1 MKVYSWNIFFRN
13 TDFDRAFD
21 FIEHLDFDILC
32 LQEVPES
39 FLERL
44 SRLDVHIASAPDV
57 DRLFAHGTEHNF
69 LVILSRHSIVAK
81 SAFAFTTLKMPLRTR
96 LFVRAM
102 RRAHWSRV
110 ENRHG
115 FFADI
120 VVEGRAKP
128 IRVFCLHLILAHPA
142 ARRQELDIAMREI
155 DPSLPTIV
163 CGDFNILDT
172 PLVAPFNWLLG
183 GRLSDA
189 LRWRRE
195 RREIESR
202 FAASGFV
209 NPLRGRHTH
218 IFGAQL
224 DHILV
229 SSEFSVVRANVEHRW
244 IGSDHYPV
252 FVELEQT
259 VANVV

>member
-13 TDFDRAFD
+13 TDFDRAFE
-21 FIEHLDFDILC
+21 FIANLDFDVLC

-44 SRLDVHIASAPDV
+44 SKLDVHIASAPDV
-57 DRLFAHGTEHNF
+57 DRLFPNGTERNF
-69 LVILSRHSIVAK
+69 LVILSRHRIVAK
-81 SAFAFTTLKMPLRTR
+81 SAFAFTALKMPLRTI

-110 ENRHG
+110 ANRHG

-120 VVEGRAKP
+120 AIEGYTKP
-128 IRVFCLHLILAHPA
+128 VRVFCLHLILAHPA
-142 ARRQELDIAMREI
+142 ARRQEFDMAMKEI
-155 DPSLPTIV
+155 GPGMPTIV

-183 GRLSDA
+183 GRVSDA

-218 IFGAQL
+218 VFGAQL

-229 SSEFSVVRANVEHRW
+229 SPEFSVISAKVERRW

-252 FVELEQT
+252 SVELGEA

>member
-13 TDFDRAFD
+13 TDFDRAFR
-21 FIEHLDFDILC
+21 FIEQLDFDVLC

-44 SRLDVHIASAPDV
+44 SKLNVHVASAPDV
-57 DRLFAHGTEHNF
+57 DRLFPHGTEHNF
-69 LVILSRHSIVAK
+69 LVILSRHKIVSK
-81 SAFAFTTLKMPLRTR
+81 SAFAFTTLTMPLRTR

-120 VVEGRAKP
+120 AVEGYTKP
-128 IRVFCLHLILAHPA
+128 VRVFCLHLILAHPA
-142 ARRQELDIAMREI
+142 ARQQEFDVAMREI
-155 DPSLPTIV
+155 DPSSPTIV

-172 PLVAPFNWLLG
+172 PLVSPFNWLLG
-183 GRLSDA
+183 GRVSDA

-202 FAASGFV
+202 FAASGFR
-209 NPLRGRHTH
+209 NPLRGRYTH

-229 SSEFSVVRANVEHRW
+229 SREFSVVGAHVERRW

-259 VANVV
+259 VVNVV

>member
-13 TDFDRAFD
+13 TDFDRAFR
-21 FIEHLDFDILC
+21 FIEQLDFDVLC

-44 SRLDVHIASAPDV
+44 SKLNVHVASAPDV
-57 DRLFAHGTEHNF
+57 D
-69 LVILSRHSIVAK
+69 
-81 SAFAFTTLKMPLRTR
+81 
-96 LFVRAM
+96 
-102 RRAHWSRV
+102 
-110 ENRHG
+110 
-115 FFADI
+115 
-120 VVEGRAKP
+120 
-128 IRVFCLHLILAHPA
+128 
-142 ARRQELDIAMREI
+142 MREI
-155 DPSLPTIV
+155 APSSPTIV

-172 PLVAPFNWLLG
+172 PLVSPFNWLLG
-183 GRLSDA
+183 GRVSDA

-202 FAASGFV
+202 FAATGFV
-209 NPLRGRHTH
+209 NPLRGRYTH

-229 SSEFSVVRANVEHRW
+229 SPEFSVISAKVERRW

-252 FVELEQT
+252 SVELGEA

>member
-1 MKVYSWNIFFRN
+1 MKIYSWNIFFRN
-13 TDFDRAFD
+13 TDFDRAFA
-21 FIEHLDFDILC
+21 FIEHLDFDVLC

-44 SRLDVHIASAPDV
+44 RKLDVHLASAPDV
-57 DRLFAHGTEHNF
+57 DRLFPRGTERNF
-69 LVILSRHSIVAK
+69 LVILSRHPITHQ
-81 SAFAFTTLKMPLRTR
+81 SAFAFTSLLPPLRTR

-102 RRAHWSRV
+102 RGVHWSRIA
-110 ENRHG
+110 NRHG

-120 VVEGRAKP
+120 SVEGLP
-128 IRVFCLHLILAHPA
+128 TLVRVFCLHLILAHPA
-142 ARRQELDIAMREI
+142 ARRQEFELAMREHNQ
-155 DPSLPTIV
+155 DMPTIV

-183 GRLSDA
+183 GRPSDA
-189 LRWRRE
+189 WRWRRE

-202 FAASGFV
+202 FAARGFE

-218 IFGAQL
+218 ILGAQL

-229 SSEFSVVRANVEHRW
+229 SREFAVVGANVERRW
-244 IGSDHYPV
+244 IGSDHYPIH
-252 FVELEQT
+252 VEIDT
-259 VANVV
+259 NDTKR